1 LVDLIWNFILMAMP
15 YGEQERL
22 YKAYRESIEQTVE
35 TERLQDFLIQWLIT
49 RKRSDNLN
57 MNGRSTKIGKNTVY
71 DGYKVFF
78 SNLVTELGGIDAWER
93 A

>member
-1 LVDLIWNFILMAMP
+1 MAMP

-22 YKAYRESIEQTVE
+22 YKAYWESIEQTVE

-57 MNGRSTKIGKNTVY
+57 MN
-71 DGYKVFF
+71 
-78 SNLVTELGGIDAWER
+78 ER